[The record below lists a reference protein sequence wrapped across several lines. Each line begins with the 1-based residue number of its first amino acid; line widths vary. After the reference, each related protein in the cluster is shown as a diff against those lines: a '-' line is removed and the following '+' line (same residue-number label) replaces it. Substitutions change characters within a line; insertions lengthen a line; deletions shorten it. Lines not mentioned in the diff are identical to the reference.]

1 MKRLLRLQFALLL
14 VMVLGITAS
23 WAQVSFTVDAPSPVS
38 VGDRFRVE
46 FTVDSEPDRNSFVG
60 PDFKGFD
67 VIAGP
72 STAVGHSIQFIN
84 GKQSSSY
91 YCTYTYVLIA
101 REEGKFKIGSA
112 SIDVDGKRYRTKA
125 LPIEVL
131 ASGAA
136 PGGSSPESQI
146 TKDNIMLRWVL
157 SDSEIYKGEAVR
169 ASLVLYY
176 NVPIADCQALEIGTF
191 DNFWSQ
197 NLSIHNPKSRAE
209 YNNRIYETYKLND
222 YMLIPQSDGS
232 IELPEASLTAM
243 AVVVTQT
250 SPANMFFSG
259 MEEYYIPRLIK
270 TEPTVI
276 NVKPFPEGAPASFKG
291 AVGSFRMTSH
301 IPEEDINI
309 NSADEVSITITG
321 NGNFNFITAPKFTM
335 PESFEQY
342 DTKIEENIQNSNS
355 GMSGSVTYR
364 YPFVARATGEYEI
377 DPIEFSY
384 FDPSLGEYK
393 SLTSQPVTLSVIND
407 GSMAVAT
414 YSYDGSIPT
423 KTQEFAK
430 DIRYI
435 KTDGTPSNKPMSM
448 LIFSDIYWAIV
459 GGLVLLFVLIFVIM
473 RQRIRANRN
482 VVMRRMKHA
491 DKVAIQ
497 RLKVANQYMKQGER
511 HAFYEELLRA
521 MWGYISDKFNIPVSN
536 LTKETIR
543 EELTSRGM
551 SEAEAEQF
559 CNIISRA
566 DEAQYAPGAEG
577 DMNAVYGDAVD
588 IISKI
593 ESVIKKSS
601 MHHTSHNIII
611 ALIAASI
618 ALVGSATPG
627 HAQHSP
633 KDVLWQSANSAY
645 AEARYDDAI
654 ADYNAL
660 ASQGI
665 ANEQLYYNL
674 GNAYF
679 KRGLTNVDAKGNG
692 FNNGELG
699 RAILNYER
707 ALKIDP
713 GMEDAQYNLDMA
725 YKYTEAPEAVPVN
738 FLTSISR
745 GLAGLVSSNV
755 WCIVSIVALVISL
768 ALVLVYLL
776 STNRAARIWTFFLA
790 ISTIILFIL
799 TTSLAISQRSA
810 QMDDSRAVIICN
822 DTENIYSEPKKR
834 STHIRT
840 HRQGVV
846 VTILGTGGLNG
857 EWTEVKFAD
866 GEKGW
871 IVSEAVERI

>member
-1 MKRLLRLQFALLL
+1 M
-14 VMVLGITAS
+14 MLGITAS

-91 YCTYTYVLIA
+91 HCTYTYVLIA
-101 REEGKFKIGSA
+101 REEGKFNIGSA
-112 SIDVDGKRYRTKA
+112 SIDVDGKRYKTKA

-131 ASGAA
+131 EAGAA
-136 PGGSSPESQI
+136 PGGSSPDSQI
-146 TKDNIMLRWVL
+146 TKDNIMLRWVI

-176 NVPIADCQALEIGTF
+176 NVPISDCQELEIGTF

-197 NLSIHNPKSRAE
+197 NLSIHDPKSRTE
-209 YNNRIYETYKLND
+209 YNNRIYETYKFSD

-232 IELPEASLTAM
+232 IELPEASITAV
-243 AVVVTQT
+243 AVVVTQS
-250 SPANMFFSG
+250 SPANMFYSG

-276 NVKPFPEGAPASFKG
+276 NVKPFPKGAPASFKG
-291 AVGSFRMTSH
+291 AVGNFRMTSQ
-301 IPEEDINI
+301 IPEEGINI
-309 NSADEVSITITG
+309 NSADEVSITISG

-342 DTKIEENIQNSNS
+342 DIKIEENIQNSNN

-377 DPIEFSY
+377 LPIEFSY
-384 FDPSLGEYK
+384 FDPTVGEYK
-393 SLTSQPVTLSVIND
+393 SLTTQPITLSVIND
-407 GSMAVAT
+407 GSVAVAT
-414 YSYDGSIPT
+414 YSYDSSAPA
-423 KTQEFAK
+423 KSQEFAK

-435 KTDGTPSNKPMSM
+435 KTDDMPDNRTNDMI
-448 LIFSDIYWAIV
+448 IFSDIYWAIV
-459 GGLVLLFVLIFVIM
+459 GGLVLLFILIFVIM

-497 RLKVANQYMKQGER
+497 RLKSANQYMKQGER
-511 HAFYEELLRA
+511 HAFYEEILRA

-536 LTKETIR
+536 LTKEAIR

-559 CNIISRA
+559 CTIISRA
-566 DEAQYAPGAEG
+566 DEAQYAPSTEG
-577 DMNAVYGDAVD
+577 DMSAVYGDAVD
-588 IISKI
+588 VISKI
-593 ESVIKKSS
+593 ESVIKKST
-601 MHHTSHNIII
+601 MYNTSHHIII
-611 ALIAASI
+611 ALIATSM
-618 ALVGSATPG
+618 ALVGSTTSSY
-627 HAQHSP
+627 AQHTP
-633 KDVLWQSANSAY
+633 TDAIWQRANSAY
-645 AEARYDDAI
+645 DEERYDEAI
-654 ADYNAL
+654 TDYNSL
-660 ASQGI
+660 IDQGF
-665 ANEQLYYNL
+665 ANEYLYYNL

-679 KRGLTNVDAKGNG
+679 KRGLANVDSKGYG

-707 ALKIDP
+707 ALEIDP
-713 GMEDAQYNLDMA
+713 GMEDAQYNLEMA
-725 YKYTEAPEAVPVN
+725 YKFTEAPEALPVN
-738 FLTSISR
+738 FMTSIWQ
-745 GLAGLVSSNV
+745 GLADMATSNT
-755 WCIVSIVALVISL
+755 WCIISLVALVVSM

-776 STNRAARIWTFFLA
+776 STKRTARITTFFLS
-790 ISTIILFIL
+790 IFTIILFIL

-810 QMDDSRAVIICN
+810 QMNDSRAVIICN
-822 DTENIYSEPKKR
+822 DTQNIYSEPKKK

-846 VTILGTGGLNG
+846 VTILGTGGKNN